1 MTARRINGSL
11 PSVAA
16 SRRRSHKQGKSW
28 LRAHNPYALD
38 LQALIKP
45 VIDQIVRVSRPDR
58 IILFGSA
65 LTGRMTTDSDLDF
78 LVVVP
83 DQAHPE
89 RVIDRLNMEVR
100 RKPAPCDFLVATRS
114 MLKAHS
120 TRCASIFKTALKE
133 GEEVYAE

>member
-1 MTARRINGSL
+1 MAATSDQSLIDEIVRRIC
-11 PSVAA
+11 SVA
-16 SRRRSHKQGKSW
+16 
-28 LRAHNPYALD
+28 RAE
-38 LQALIKP
+38 
-45 VIDQIVRVSRPDR
+45 R

-100 RKPAPCDFLVATRS
+100 RKPAPCSSGR
-114 MLKAHS
+114 
-120 TRCASIFKTALKE
+120 I
-133 GEEVYAE
+133 